1 MIKRGGENIVVC
13 SVRVSLVYI
22 HIYGRD
28 CVYQSSMLWCGCVAP
43 LLLLLF
49 SHSLSRGP
57 PPPTKSSLYPGWIGW
72 ISSGKLAMGGGSLM
86 RNCSVD

>member
-57 PPPTKSSLYPGWIGW
+57 PPPTKSSLYPGWDRVDIKWKTGDGGW
-72 ISSGKLAMGGGSLM
+72 VADEELLG
-86 RNCSVD
+86 